1 MSFWDKISKE
11 DLGTDGLEAL
21 ADTIGIEAVKQIIRT
36 FSGESIYIPKT
47 ESVLRASRDRAI
59 YEEFDGGNYREL
71 ARKYNLSVPHIRV
84 IVQSQR
90 KIKPKSG
97 FKQEELF

>member
-1 MSFWDKISKE
+1 MSLWDKLSKE
-11 DLGTDGLEAL
+11 DLGTDGIAEL
-21 ADTIGIEAVKQIIRT
+21 ADAIGMDAVKQIIRT
-36 FSGESIYIPKT
+36 FGGEAIYIPKT

-59 YEEFDGGNYREL
+59 YEEFDGSNYREL

-90 KIKPKSG
+90 KLRPKG
-97 FKQEELF
+97 ARQEELF